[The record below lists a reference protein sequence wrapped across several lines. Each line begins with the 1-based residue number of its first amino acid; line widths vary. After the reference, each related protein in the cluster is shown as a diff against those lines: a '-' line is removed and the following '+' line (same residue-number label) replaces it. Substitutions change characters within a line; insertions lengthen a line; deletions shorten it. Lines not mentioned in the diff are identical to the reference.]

1 MTLIGKSVTRL
12 EDGPLLTGRG
22 RFADDCNA
30 PGQLHMRVVRAPA
43 AHGRIAA
50 IGTEDARAMEGV
62 AAVWTGADVADIP
75 PIDFRLSRVEGLEP
89 YRQPILAQGVV
100 RYVGEPVALVF
111 AEERYLAEDAADAVR
126 VEIDEEAPYID
137 CTETPP
143 GFLPGLDCEAALVE
157 KYYGDLDA
165 AFADADDILEVE
177 FAVGRHSGVPIE
189 TRGALGLYNGERGR
203 IELYGAAKVPHYNR
217 NAIAAM
223 LGLGRDDLQLF
234 EGHVGGGFGMRGELY
249 PEDVLVCIAATRL
262 SRPVKWIEDRRENLL
277 ALNHSRDQ
285 VHRIRAAIDSRGLV
299 LGLDD
304 EIFSDQ
310 GAYVRS
316 HGVTVVDLATAMLP
330 GPYLIPAYRAR
341 ARVRLTNKTPAG
353 TYRAPGRYESTF
365 ARERLLDAVA
375 DRVGIDRIEVRRR
388 NLIPADRMPYSRYFQ
403 AMETPVLLDSG
414 LYEDLLDR
422 LLDRVDY
429 PNLQIDIAKR
439 REAGECVGV
448 GIGYFVEKSGLG
460 PFDDVRIEIA
470 RDGAIEAITGVA
482 SVGQGVETVIAQIC
496 AEALG
501 ADYRDVTVTHGQTDR
516 IERGMGA
523 FASRVTVM
531 TGMATHIAATRL
543 RDALTPV
550 AARLLQTGEDTIGFS
565 EGTVSAGAD
574 GPSAPLGTVAAALA
588 EDQGNERATAEAT
601 FEVEHMTYPYGIHL
615 VQLAIDRETC
625 GIGIER
631 FVVAFDIGRAV
642 NPMLVEGQIHGG
654 AAQGLGGALYE
665 EFLYDD
671 SGQPL
676 SASFVDYLIP
686 GSEEIPRVDSLV
698 REDAPSGTNPLGLKG
713 AGEAG
718 INGAGAAVA
727 AAIDD
732 AIGRPGAITRL
743 PVTPARLFALL
754 NEET

>member
-1 MTLIGKSVTRL
+1 MTLIGASVTRL
-12 EDGPLLTGRG
+12 EDGPLLTGGG
-22 RFADDCNA
+22 RFADDCNF
-30 PGQLHMRVVRAPA
+30 PGQLHMRVVRAPV

-50 IGTEDARAMEGV
+50 IRTGEALAMPGV
-62 AAVWTGADVADIP
+62 VAVWTGAEVADIP
-75 PIDFRLSRVEGLEP
+75 PIDFRLSRVEGLER
-89 YRQPILAQGVV
+89 YRQPVLAQGAV

-111 AEERYLAEDAADAVR
+111 AEERYIAEDAAEAVTVEVDA
-126 VEIDEEAPYID
+126 APPYLD
-137 CTETPP
+137 CTGAPP
-143 GFLPGLDCEAALVE
+143 AFLPGLDCEAALVE

-165 AFADADDILEVE
+165 AFAAADHTLELE

-189 TRGALGLYNGERGR
+189 TRGAVGLYNPERAR

-223 LGLGRDDLQLF
+223 LGLGRAELELF

-249 PEDVLVCIAATRL
+249 PEDVLVCIAASRL
-262 SRPVKWIEDRRENLL
+262 GRPVKWIEDRRENLL

-285 VHRIRAAIDSRGLV
+285 VHRIRAAVDARGFI

-341 ARVRLTNKTPAG
+341 AHVRLTNKTPAG

-375 DRVGIDRIEVRRR
+375 ERVGIDRIEARRR

-429 PNLQIDIAKR
+429 PRLQGELAAR
-439 REAGECVGV
+439 RAAGDCAGV

-460 PFDDVRIEIA
+460 PFDDVRVEIA
-470 RDGAIEAITGVA
+470 ADGRIEVVTGVA
-482 SVGQGVETVIAQIC
+482 SVGQGVETVVAQIC

-531 TGMATHIAATRL
+531 TGMATHLAATRL
-543 RDALTPV
+543 RDAMRPV
-550 AARLLQTGEDTIGFS
+550 AARLLQTAEDGIEF
-565 EGTVSAGAD
+565 AGGAVGASGD
-574 GPSAPLGTVAAALA
+574 GPSAPLGAVAAALA
-588 EDQGNERATAEAT
+588 EEQGGARATAEAT

-625 GIGIER
+625 GIEIER

-642 NPMLVEGQIHGG
+642 NPMLIEGQIHGG

-665 EFLYDD
+665 EFLYDET
-671 SGQPL
+671 GQPL

-686 GSEEIPRVDSLV
+686 GSEEIPRVESLV

-732 AIGRPGAITRL
+732 AIGRPGAIARL

-754 NEET
+754 NEEE

>member
-1 MTLIGKSVTRL
+1 MSLIGKSVTRL
-12 EDGPLLTGRG
+12 EDGPLLTGSG
-22 RFADDCNA
+22 RFADDYNL
-30 PGQLHMRVVRAPA
+30 PGQLHMRVVRSPSAF
-43 AHGRIAA
+43 GRIAA
-50 IGTEDARAMEGV
+50 IRIDEALAMAGV
-62 AAVWTGADVADIP
+62 VAIWTGADVADIP
-75 PIDFRLSRVEGLEP
+75 PIDFRLSRVEGLEA
-89 YRQPILAQGVV
+89 YRQPVLAQGIV

-111 AEERYLAEDAADAVR
+111 AEQRYVAEDAAEAVE
-126 VEIDEEAPYID
+126 VEIEEETPYLA
-137 CTETPP
+137 CTEAPP
-143 GFLPGLDCEAALVE
+143 GFLPGLGCEAALVE

-165 AFADADDILEVE
+165 AFANADDILERE

-189 TRGALGLYNGERGR
+189 TRGALALYNHERAR

-262 SRPVKWIEDRRENLL
+262 GRPVKWIEDRRENLL

-285 VHRIRAAIDSRGLV
+285 VHRIRAAIDSRGFI

-304 EIFSDQ
+304 EIYSDQ

-330 GPYLIPAYRAR
+330 GPYIIPAYRAR
-341 ARVRLTNKTPAG
+341 AHVRLTNKTPAG

-375 DRVGIDRIEVRRR
+375 ERVGIDRIEIRRR
-388 NLIPADRMPYSRYFQ
+388 NMIPAEGMPYSRYFQ

-422 LLDRVDY
+422 LLDRVEY
-429 PNLQIDIAKR
+429 PKLRDEIARR
-439 REAGECVGV
+439 REEGECVGL

-470 RDGAIEAITGVA
+470 PDGFIEVITGVA
-482 SVGQGVETVIAQIC
+482 SVGQGVETVVAQIC

-501 ADYRDVTVTHGQTDR
+501 VDYRRVAVTHGQTDR

-531 TGMATHIAATRL
+531 TGMATHLAAQHL
-543 RDALTPV
+543 KDALRPV
-550 AARLLQTGEDTIGFS
+550 AARLLQTGEDGIGFA
-565 EGTVSAGAD
+565 GGMVSASGD
-574 GPSAPLGTVAAALA
+574 GPSAALGAVAAALA
-588 EDQGNERATAEAT
+588 EEQGGARATAEAT

-615 VQLAIDRETC
+615 VLLAIDRETC
-625 GIGIER
+625 GIEIER

-654 AAQGLGGALYE
+654 AAQGLGGALFE
-665 EFLYDD
+665 ELLYDEA
-671 SGQPL
+671 GQPL

-686 GSEEIPRVDSLV
+686 GSEEIPRIDSLV

-732 AIGRPGAITRL
+732 AIGRPGAVTRL

-754 NEET
+754 NEEA

>member
-1 MTLIGKSVTRL
+1 MTPIGESVTRL
-12 EDGPLLTGRG
+12 EDGPLLTGSG
-22 RFADDCNA
+22 RFADDYNF
-30 PGQLHMRVVRAPA
+30 PGQLHMRVVRAPS

-50 IGTEDARAMEGV
+50 IHTDEALAMPGV
-62 AAVWTGADVADIP
+62 VAVWTGADVADIP
-75 PIDFRLSRVEGLEP
+75 PIDFRLSRVAGLEP
-89 YRQPILAQGVV
+89 YRQPVLAQGIV

-111 AEERYLAEDAADAVR
+111 AEERYIAEDAAEAVL
-126 VEIDEEAPYID
+126 VEVDGEAPYLD
-137 CTETPP
+137 CTAAPP
-143 GFLPGLDCEAALVE
+143 RFLPGLDCEAALVE

-165 AFADADDILEVE
+165 AFAAADHVLALE

-189 TRGALGLYNGERGR
+189 TRGA
-203 IELYGAAKVPHYNR
+203 
-217 NAIAAM
+217 
-223 LGLGRDDLQLF
+223 
-234 EGHVGGGFGMRGELY
+234 
-249 PEDVLVCIAATRL
+249 
-262 SRPVKWIEDRRENLL
+262 IEDRRENLL

-285 VHRIRAAIDSRGLV
+285 VHRIRAAIDESGFV

-341 ARVRLTNKTPAG
+341 AHVRLTNKTPAG

-414 LYEDLLDR
+414 LYENLLDR
-422 LLDRVDY
+422 LLERVGY
-429 PNLQIDIAKR
+429 PTLQAEIARR
-439 REAGECVGV
+439 REAGACVGL
-448 GIGYFVEKSGLG
+448 GLGYFVEKSGLG
-460 PFDDVRIEIA
+460 PFDDVRVEIA
-470 RDGAIEAITGVA
+470 ADGGIEVITGVA
-482 SVGQGVETVIAQIC
+482 SVGQGVETAVAQIC

-501 ADYRDVTVTHGQTDR
+501 TDYRSISVTHGQTDR

-523 FASRVTVM
+523 
-531 TGMATHIAATRL
+531 
-543 RDALTPV
+543 
-550 AARLLQTGEDTIGFS
+550 
-565 EGTVSAGAD
+565 
-574 GPSAPLGTVAAALA
+574 
-588 EDQGNERATAEAT
+588 
-601 FEVEHMTYPYGIHL
+601 YPYGIHL

-625 GIGIER
+625 GIEIER
-631 FVVAFDIGRAV
+631 FAVAFDIGRAV

-686 GSEEIPRVDSLV
+686 GSEEIPRIESLV

-732 AIGRPGAITRL
+732 AIGRPGAIARL
-743 PVTPARLFALL
+743 PVTPARLHALL
-754 NEET
+754 NEEA

>member
-1 MTLIGKSVTRL
+1 M
-12 EDGPLLTGRG
+12 
-22 RFADDCNA
+22 
-30 PGQLHMRVVRAPA
+30 
-43 AHGRIAA
+43 
-50 IGTEDARAMEGV
+50 
-62 AAVWTGADVADIP
+62 
-75 PIDFRLSRVEGLEP
+75 
-89 YRQPILAQGVV
+89 
-100 RYVGEPVALVF
+100 
-111 AEERYLAEDAADAVR
+111 
-126 VEIDEEAPYID
+126 
-137 CTETPP
+137 
-143 GFLPGLDCEAALVE
+143 
-157 KYYGDLDA
+157 
-165 AFADADDILEVE
+165 
-177 FAVGRHSGVPIE
+177 
-189 TRGALGLYNGERGR
+189 
-203 IELYGAAKVPHYNR
+203 
-217 NAIAAM
+217 
-223 LGLGRDDLQLF
+223 
-234 EGHVGGGFGMRGELY
+234 
-249 PEDVLVCIAATRL
+249 
-262 SRPVKWIEDRRENLL
+262 
-277 ALNHSRDQ
+277 
-285 VHRIRAAIDSRGLV
+285 
-299 LGLDD
+299 
-304 EIFSDQ
+304 
-310 GAYVRS
+310 
-316 HGVTVVDLATAMLP
+316 
-330 GPYLIPAYRAR
+330 
-341 ARVRLTNKTPAG
+341 
-353 TYRAPGRYESTF
+353 
-365 ARERLLDAVA
+365 
-375 DRVGIDRIEVRRR
+375 
-388 NLIPADRMPYSRYFQ
+388 
-403 AMETPVLLDSG
+403 
-414 LYEDLLDR
+414 
-422 LLDRVDY
+422 
-429 PNLQIDIAKR
+429 
-439 REAGECVGV
+439 

-501 ADYRDVTVTHGQTDR
+501 ADYRDVAVTHGQTDR

-550 AARLLQTGEDTIGFS
+550 AARLLQTHEDGIVFADGM
-565 EGTVSAGAD
+565 VSAGAD

-686 GSEEIPRVDSLV
+686 GSEEIPRVESLV

-732 AIGRPGAITRL
+732 AIGRPGTITRL

>member
-1 MTLIGKSVTRL
+1 MTPIGESVTRL
-12 EDGPLLTGRG
+12 EDGPLLTGSG
-22 RFADDCNA
+22 RFADDYNF
-30 PGQLHMRVVRAPA
+30 PGQLHMRVVRAPS

-50 IGTEDARAMEGV
+50 IHTDEALAMPGV
-62 AAVWTGADVADIP
+62 VAVWTGADVADIP
-75 PIDFRLSRVEGLEP
+75 PIDFRLSRVAGLEP
-89 YRQPILAQGVV
+89 YRQPVLAQGIV

-111 AEERYLAEDAADAVR
+111 AEERYIAEDAAEAVL
-126 VEIDEEAPYID
+126 VEVDGEAPYLD
-137 CTETPP
+137 CTAAPP
-143 GFLPGLDCEAALVE
+143 RFLPGLDCEAALVE

-165 AFADADDILEVE
+165 AFAAADHVLALE

-189 TRGALGLYNGERGR
+189 TRGALGLYNAERSR

-223 LGLGRDDLQLF
+223 LGLGRTELELF

-262 SRPVKWIEDRRENLL
+262 GRPVKWIEDRRENLL

-285 VHRIRAAIDSRGLV
+285 VHRIRAAIDESGFV

-341 ARVRLTNKTPAG
+341 AHVRLTNKTPAG

-414 LYEDLLDR
+414 LYENLLDR
-422 LLDRVDY
+422 LLERVGY
-429 PNLQIDIAKR
+429 PTLQAEIARR
-439 REAGECVGV
+439 REAGACVGL
-448 GIGYFVEKSGLG
+448 GLGYFVEKSGLG
-460 PFDDVRIEIA
+460 PFDDVRVEIA
-470 RDGAIEAITGVA
+470 ADGGIEVITGVA
-482 SVGQGVETVIAQIC
+482 SVGQGVETAVAQIC

-501 ADYRDVTVTHGQTDR
+501 TDYRSISVTHGQTDR

-531 TGMATHIAATRL
+531 TGMATHLAATRL
-543 RDALTPV
+543 KDALRPV
-550 AARLLQTGEDTIGFS
+550 AARLLQSGEDGIAFADGM
-565 EGTVSAGAD
+565 VSAGGD
-574 GPSAPLGTVAAALA
+574 GPSSPLGAVAAALA
-588 EDQGNERATAEAT
+588 EEQGNARATAEAT

-625 GIGIER
+625 GIEIER
-631 FVVAFDIGRAV
+631 FAVAFDIGRAV

-686 GSEEIPRVDSLV
+686 GSEEIPRIESLV

-732 AIGRPGAITRL
+732 AIGRPGAIARL
-743 PVTPARLFALL
+743 PVTPARLHALL
-754 NEET
+754 NEEA

>member
-1 MTLIGKSVTRL
+1 MSLIGKSVTRL
-12 EDGPLLTGRG
+12 EDGPLLTGSG
-22 RFADDCNA
+22 RFADDYNL
-30 PGQLHMRVVRAPA
+30 PGQLHMRVVRSPSAF
-43 AHGRIAA
+43 GRIAA
-50 IGTEDARAMEGV
+50 IRIDEALAMAGV
-62 AAVWTGADVADIP
+62 VAIWTGADVADIP
-75 PIDFRLSRVEGLEP
+75 PIDFRLSRVEGLEA
-89 YRQPILAQGVV
+89 YRQPVLAQGVV

-111 AEERYLAEDAADAVR
+111 AEQRYVAEDAAEAVE
-126 VEIDEEAPYID
+126 VEIEEQTPYLACTEAP
-137 CTETPP
+137 PA
-143 GFLPGLDCEAALVE
+143 FLPGLGCEAALVE

-165 AFADADDILEVE
+165 AFANADDIVERE

-189 TRGALGLYNGERGR
+189 TRGALALYNHERAR

-223 LGLGRDDLQLF
+223 LGLGRDELQLF

-262 SRPVKWIEDRRENLL
+262 GRPVKWIEDRRENLL

-285 VHRIRAAIDSRGLV
+285 VHRIRAAIDSRGFI

-304 EIFSDQ
+304 EIYSDQ

-330 GPYLIPAYRAR
+330 GPYIIPAYRAR
-341 ARVRLTNKTPAG
+341 AHVRLTNKTPAG

-365 ARERLLDAVA
+365 ARERMLDAVA
-375 DRVGIDRIEVRRR
+375 DRVGIDRIEIRRR
-388 NLIPADRMPYSRYFQ
+388 NMIPAAHMPYSRYFQ

-422 LLDRVDY
+422 LLERVEY
-429 PNLQIDIAKR
+429 PKLREDIAR
-439 REAGECVGV
+439 RRADGECVGL

-470 RDGAIEAITGVA
+470 PDGSIEVITGVA
-482 SVGQGVETVIAQIC
+482 SVGQGVETVVAQIC

-501 ADYRDVTVTHGQTDR
+501 VDYRRITVTHGQTDR

-531 TGMATHIAATRL
+531 TGMATHLAAGRL
-543 RDALTPV
+543 KDALRPV
-550 AARLLQTGEDTIGFS
+550 AARLLQTGEDGIGFAD
-565 EGTVSAGAD
+565 GMVSASGD
-574 GPSAPLGTVAAALA
+574 GPSAPLGAVAAALA
-588 EDQGNERATAEAT
+588 EEQGKARATAEAT

-615 VQLAIDRETC
+615 VLLAIDRETC
-625 GIGIER
+625 GIEIER

-654 AAQGLGGALYE
+654 AAQGLGGALFE
-665 EFLYDD
+665 EFLYDAA
-671 SGQPL
+671 GQPL

-686 GSEEIPRVDSLV
+686 GSEEIPRIDSMV

-732 AIGRPGAITRL
+732 AIGRPGAIARL

-754 NEET
+754 NEEA